1 MNFKLLAATQN
12 MRICANCAEN
22 RLPFHC
28 PLGPVAPHDE
38 KNRKHHFLLLPTMA
52 RRDPAADPAAKAWAA
67 AAMTK
72 GDLERTKNDHRWRW
86 IG

>member
-1 MNFKLLAATQN
+1 
-12 MRICANCAEN
+12 
-22 RLPFHC
+22 
-28 PLGPVAPHDE
+28 
-38 KNRKHHFLLLPTMA
+38 MA